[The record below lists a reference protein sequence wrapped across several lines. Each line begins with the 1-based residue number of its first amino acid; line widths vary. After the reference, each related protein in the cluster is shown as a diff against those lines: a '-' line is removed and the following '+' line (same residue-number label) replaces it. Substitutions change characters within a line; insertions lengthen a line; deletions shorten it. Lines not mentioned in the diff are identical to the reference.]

1 MIDPAGA
8 ALQVARPAAAPMAAV
23 CALTNQYRRPAMA
36 AKIYT
41 NKDASLAPLK
51 KKTLAVI
58 GFGSQ
63 GHAHALNLK
72 DSGLKVVIG
81 LYKKS
86 KSREVAKKLGFEVMD
101 TAEAVKL
108 ADVIFVAVPDTKI
121 AEVYEADIAPNLTK
135 GKALLFSHGFA
146 VHFKTIEAPTDVDV
160 IMVAPKGPGHTVR
173 SQFVDGKG
181 VPGLIAVHN
190 DASGK
195 AKDIALAWAR
205 GVGCTR
211 AGVFETNFRE
221 ETVTDLF
228 GEQCVLCGGASAL
241 VKAGFEVLVEAGYQ
255 PEMAYFEC
263 LHELKLIVDLMNES
277 GIAGMRF
284 SISETAEWGDVSVGP
299 KIIDASVKKRMQK
312 QLKEIESGK
321 FAKEWIKEATSGGKN
336 FDAIR
341 KEEAEHQ
348 IEKVGEKLRSTMSW
362 IKQKKLKKGATQ
374 ASYISSS
381 K

>member
-1 MIDPAGA
+1 
-8 ALQVARPAAAPMAAV
+8 
-23 CALTNQYRRPAMA
+23 MA
-36 AKIYT
+36 AKIY
-41 NKDASLAPLK
+41 NDKDADLAILEN
-51 KKTLAVI
+51 KTLAVI

-72 DSGLKVVIG
+72 DSGMKVIIG
-81 LYKKS
+81 LYKQS
-86 KSREVAKKLGFEVMD
+86 KSREVAEQHGFEVMD
-101 TAEAVKL
+101 TADAVAA

-121 AEVYEADIAPNLTK
+121 ASVYEADIAPALAA
-135 GKALLFSHGFA
+135 GKTLLFSHGFA
-146 VHFKTIEAPTDVDV
+146 VHFKTIDPPSDVNV
-160 IMVAPKGPGHTVR
+160 VMVAPKGPGHTVR
-173 SQFVDGKG
+173 SQFLDGKG

-190 DASGK
+190 DADGK
-195 AKDIALAWAR
+195 AKEIALAWAR
-205 GVGCTR
+205 GIGCTR

-241 VKAGFEVLVEAGYQ
+241 VKAGFETLVEAGYQ

-284 SISETAEWGDVSVGP
+284 SISETAEWGDVTVGP
-299 KIIDASVKKRMQK
+299 KIIDASVKQRMVE

-321 FAKEWIKEATSGGKN
+321 FAKAWIKEADDGCKE
-336 FDAIR
+336 FDRIR
-341 KEEAEHQ
+341 SEESKHP
-348 IEKVGEKLRSTMSW
+348 IEQVGERLRSTMSW
-362 IKQKKLKKGATQ
+362 IKQKKMAKGAAQ
-374 ASYISSS
+374 ASYTSSS